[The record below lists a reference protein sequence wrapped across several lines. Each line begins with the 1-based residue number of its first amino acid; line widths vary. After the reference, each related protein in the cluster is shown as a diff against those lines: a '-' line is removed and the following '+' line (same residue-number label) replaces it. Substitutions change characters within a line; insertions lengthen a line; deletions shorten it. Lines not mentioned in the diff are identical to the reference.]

1 MNKEQLAAREVEII
15 DIASVSKDY
24 WSKVIGAN
32 NVDLTTFKSER
43 TGRGPLLKGWMVI
56 TFFPIASDFLYL
68 CIQYSSSNTQKEK
81 DSLRKFSGRII
92 SYICNASLITCRI
105 HANR

>member
-56 TFFPIASDFLYL
+56 TFSLLLPTSCILAFNTAALTLRRKKIHCENLVVVSFLTYAM
-68 CIQYSSSNTQKEK
+68 
-81 DSLRKFSGRII
+81 R
-92 SYICNASLITCRI
+92 
-105 HANR
+105 H